1 MRTNSFQYFL
11 GCMAAALALAPLNAN
26 AQTVTGS
33 ITGEV
38 TDPTGAV
45 VPHAHILVESIDTG
59 VKTEA
64 TTNDA
69 GIYSIRFLPIGHY
82 RVAVDAPGFA
92 TQTVPPF
99 SLEINQT
106 VKLNEQLSV
115 GANSNSVEVDSSA
128 TPILNTNDATLGIT
142 ISSNEIENVPLEG
155 RNFSSI
161 TQFQPGAVSTS
172 TAGLTGVNAIERN
185 TNSGGVVSING
196 NRQQGNNYTL
206 DGIDI
211 NEGQNNLI
219 GYNPAPDAIAE
230 IKVISANAPATYG
243 NVSGGAVVS
252 VLKSGTNQ
260 FHGSAYGYLQNENL
274 DANSWTNK
282 NHSVI
287 TPRNPFTQSIF
298 GGTFGGPIRRN
309 KLFFFGDYEGARQ
322 HTGGSST
329 ASVIPQAF
337 RTGDFSSLGFQLY
350 NTQKGF
356 TPYANN
362 QLPVVNPV
370 AKFLFAHPELYPLP
384 NTAPDAG
391 TLLNNNFVGPS
402 RNFIVNN
409 QFDVKTEWDP
419 RDKDKLTAFY
429 SQSRAFDGSVAV
441 IAISFPSFSIYPS
454 KLGGG
459 TWVHTFSP
467 SIVNEAR
474 IGFTR
479 IRWNQGVP
487 TDPTGQFG
495 LTGDTLVGIP
505 FGALQQY
512 PGFAY
517 QNISGLTENKGGFG
531 TPGAPQIY
539 VDNTFTYGD
548 NLTIQHGKHLFSMGA
563 QALRYQQQFLNTA
576 NAGSLGSFSY
586 TGIFSSNPGLNTAGY
601 GPADFVLDN
610 VAQAQIEDGGES
622 GERQWRVA
630 GFFQDD
636 WKVLP
641 NLTLNLGLRYEF
653 DQPWYEVNNRT
664 ANVLLDSGTVEY
676 AGSVPVGAPAG
687 SVTCP
692 NRACYQPNYK
702 QFMPRFGFALQVHPR
717 FVVRGGYGATS
728 FFEGNATNQRLSYN
742 SPFVAFS
749 QKNSVAPST
758 TNGGQGYT
766 IEQGFS
772 SAPGDINTSSAGFG
786 AWPQNIQPAYIQE
799 FNLTTE
805 FSINNKTSLT
815 VGYVGETGQHIE
827 DYRNGNQLTVPNSFA
842 TAPFAKLVGSGGPL
856 LVTES
861 RATSNY
867 NALQATLRQ
876 RSSRGL
882 EYTINYTYAHAFTN
896 SSGNYGVPS
905 VNGSNGAFQ
914 DGYNSRADYGPAGQD
929 VRHNLSA
936 IVVYA
941 LPVGRGKEFGAHVNR
956 LLDELVGGWS
966 ISSTMVAFTGLPDT
980 LSAPN
985 NSNSNSFGQARP
997 NQYRKLKIAN
1007 RSISNWWGTDPSATP
1022 CNGEADNTVCAY
1034 GDAAANTF
1042 GTAAIGTERDP
1053 GFYQVNSSL
1062 FKDFHITER
1071 QKLGFRLDAFN
1082 VLNTADYGA
1091 PDSNI
1096 TDFNPDPTKNQ
1107 FGLINSVRNEE
1118 RRLQLALHYTF

>member
-1 MRTNSFQYFL
+1 MRTKSFQYFM
-11 GCMAAALALAPLNAN
+11 GCAVAALALAPLNAH

-38 TDPTGAV
+38 TDPSGAV

-69 GIYSIRFLPIGHY
+69 GVYSIRFLPIGHY
-82 RVAVDAPGFA
+82 RVAVDAPGFS
-92 TQTVPPF
+92 TQKVPPF
-99 SLEINQT
+99 TLEINQT

-115 GANSNSVEVDSSA
+115 GANSNSIEVDSSA
-128 TPILNTNDATLGIT
+128 TPILNTSDAALGIT
-142 ISSNEIENVPLEG
+142 ISSNEIENIPLEG
-155 RNFSSI
+155 RNFSSV
-161 TQFQPGAVSTS
+161 TLFQPGAVSTAP
-172 TAGLTGVNAIERN
+172 TGMTGVNAIERD
-185 TNSGGVVSING
+185 TNSGGVASING

-206 DGIDI
+206 DGIDL

-230 IKVISANAPATYG
+230 LKVISSNAPATYG

-260 FHGSAYGYLQNENL
+260 FHGSAYGYLQNANL

-282 NHSVI
+282 NHSTIV
-287 TPRNPFTQSIF
+287 PRNPFTQSIF
-298 GGTFGGPIRRN
+298 GGTFGGPVLRN
-309 KLFFFGDYEGARQ
+309 KLFFFGDYEGARE
-322 HTGGSST
+322 HTGGSGT
-329 ASVIPQAF
+329 ASVIPQAL
-337 RTGDFSSLGFQLY
+337 RNGDFSSLGFQLY
-350 NTQKGF
+350 NAQNNF
-356 TPYANN
+356 TPYAKN
-362 QLPVVNPV
+362 QLPIVNPV
-370 AKFLFAHPELYPLP
+370 AKYLFAHPEFYPLP

-391 TLLNNNFVGPS
+391 TLLNNNFVGATRS
-402 RNFIVNN
+402 FIVNN
-409 QFDVKTEWDP
+409 QFDVKTEWNP
-419 RDKDKLTAFY
+419 RDSDKVTAFY
-429 SQSRAFDGSVAV
+429 AQSRAYDGSTAV
-441 IAISFPSFSIYPS
+441 IAISFPSFSIYPT

-474 IGFTR
+474 VGFTR

-487 TDPTGQFG
+487 TDPTGAFG
-495 LTGDTLVGIP
+495 LSGDSLVGIP
-505 FGALQQY
+505 FGLQQY

-531 TPGAPQIY
+531 TPAAPQIY

-548 NLTIQHGKHLFSMGA
+548 NLTIQRGKHLLSIGA
-563 QALRYQQQFLNTA
+563 LALRYQQQFLNTA
-576 NAGSLGSFSY
+576 NNGSLGSFIYS
-586 TGIFSSNPGLNTAGY
+586 GIFSSNPALNTPGY

-653 DQPWYEVNNRT
+653 DQPWYEVNNKT
-664 ANVLLDSGTVEY
+664 ANVLLDSGVVEY
-676 AGSVPVGAPAG
+676 AGSVPTGAPAG

-692 NRACYQPNYK
+692 NRSCYQPNYK
-702 QFMPRFGFALQVHPR
+702 QFMPRLGFALQVKPR

-749 QKNSVAPST
+749 QKNSVAPSNT
-758 TNGGQGYT
+758 SGGQGYT
-766 IEQGFS
+766 VEQGFS
-772 SAPGDINTSSAGFG
+772 SAPGDINASGAGFG

-805 FSINNKTSLT
+805 FAINNKTSLT
-815 VGYVGETGQHIE
+815 VGYVGETGQHVE
-827 DYRNGNQLTVPNSFA
+827 DYRNGNQLTVPNNFS
-842 TAPFAKLVGSGGPL
+842 TAPFAKLVGTGGVL

-861 RATSNY
+861 RATMNY
-867 NALQATLRQ
+867 NALQASLRQ
-876 RSSRGL
+876 RASHGL
-882 EYTINYTYAHAFTN
+882 EYTINYTYGRAFTN
-896 SSGNYGVPS
+896 SAGNYGVPS

-929 VRHNLSA
+929 VRHNLSGV
-936 IVVYA
+936 VVYA
-941 LPVGRGKEFGAHVNR
+941 LPFGHNQQFGSHVNR
-956 LLDELVGGWS
+956 FLDEAIGGWS
-966 ISSTMVAFTGLPDT
+966 ISSTLIAFTGLPDT
-980 LSAPN
+980 LSGPN
-985 NSNSNSFGQARP
+985 NSNSNSLGAARP
-997 NQYRKLKIAN
+997 NQYRKLKVVN

-1022 CNGEADNTVCAY
+1022 CTGPTDNNICAY
-1034 GDAAANTF
+1034 GQAATNSF

-1053 GFYQVNSSL
+1053 GYYQVDSSL
-1062 FKDFHITER
+1062 FKDFRITEG
-1071 QKLGFRLDAFN
+1071 QKVGFRLDAFN
-1082 VLNTADYGA
+1082 VLNVANYGA

-1096 TDFNPDPTKNQ
+1096 NDVNTNQ

-1118 RRLQLALHYTF
+1118 RRLQLALHYNF